1 MGVDK
6 VSTGGV
12 FGKKMLKNLEISLYC
27 IVAGCDW
34 LTTGQ
39 LKKSDHA
46 SSICMLTIH
55 EETTQELLF
64 TSLHRIYLYSV
75 SRVFSFYCLCYCDSH
90 ERQESLQLA
99 FWWQ

>member
-12 FGKKMLKNLEISLYC
+12 FGTKMLKNLEISLYC

-55 EETTQELLF
+55 EETTQELP
-64 TSLHRIYLYSV
+64 SLKINEKFL
-75 SRVFSFYCLCYCDSH
+75 LT
-90 ERQESLQLA
+90 LP
-99 FWWQ
+99 